1 MGAGGGLVVLCLPAF
16 WRVCWCGFAGS
27 LYYFADVSK
36 IGQDSSRCSA
46 FYSLCRSALGALIAD
61 MALFRVF
68 RAFLA
73 RFGVVVW
80 VCVVLVVCVAC
91 GAFVCVNS

>member
-1 MGAGGGLVVLCLPAF
+1 MAGGRAFEGAGPAECLRLSSGRVFPPFRPLCCFALGGLPLKYAFIRVL
-16 WRVCWCGFAGS
+16 
-27 LYYFADVSK
+27 
-36 IGQDSSRCSA
+36 
-46 FYSLCRSALGALIAD
+46 
-61 MALFRVF
+61 

-80 VCVVLVVCVAC
+80 VCVVLVLCVAC